1 MKYMLLTYSPRDFDF
16 QNFSTDRP
24 EWVGE
29 MIAFMHQLNEDLQ
42 ASGELVAAEGLADPA
57 ETRTVRLVGDE
68 AVTTDGPYAE
78 TKEVLGGFYIL
89 ECADLDEALRWAA
102 QIPGAWRGRVEV
114 RPVIDFSGQM

>member
-57 ETRTVRLVGDE
+57 ETGPSGSSATRRSRPTARTPRRRRSSPGSGSLRFRTSSGPPRLPRASSV
-68 AVTTDGPYAE
+68 
-78 TKEVLGGFYIL
+78 
-89 ECADLDEALRWAA
+89 
-102 QIPGAWRGRVEV
+102 
-114 RPVIDFSGQM
+114 S

>member
-42 ASGELVAAEGLADPA
+42 ASGELVAAEGLADRA

-78 TKEVLGGFYIL
+78 TKEVLAGFWI
-89 ECADLDEALRWAA
+89 
-102 QIPGAWRGRVEV
+102 VEV
-114 RPVIDFSGQM
+114 PHLERAAEIAARVVRFVRQAIEIRPIGEAPSV